1 MNLHK
6 KFLIAAVV
14 ALSLAALLAIVG
26 VLGFSGNTMTYS
38 VLSALSLAYFSL
50 AAFVGALSI
59 ERKRLPVFAWLAILW
74 AGAALAFTLC
84 EIWWDQ
90 WLHRIILHQFIE
102 QYIAMGFVFSLFY
115 SVILL
120 LWLAENVGHRT
131 TQVRWI
137 ATIGTVVCAWFF
149 IDGVFEIFDHP
160 YYAYYWRVCYAISI
174 LTGCFI
180 ILFPILLRIGHLRR
194 KEETRTTSLTLNIQC
209 PRCGLAQT
217 LPVGHHQCKKC
228 RLRISID
235 IEEPQCP
242 KCHYIFYEGVGE
254 RCPECGH
261 TIPEKDRWLI
271 TKTTAET
278 PTTESTPTADTQ
290 S

>member
-14 ALSLAALLAIVG
+14 SLSLSALLAIVG
-26 VLGFSGNTMTYS
+26 VLGFSGNVMQYS

-59 ERKRLPVFAWLAILW
+59 ERRRSPGFAWFAIVW
-74 AGAALAFTLC
+74 ASVALVLTLC

-90 WLHRIILHQFIE
+90 WLHRFLPGQYIE
-102 QYIAMGFVFSLFY
+102 QCIVTGFFFSLFY

-120 LWLAENVGHRT
+120 LWLAEHVGHRT
-131 TQVRWI
+131 MQVRWI

-149 IDGVFEIFDHP
+149 IDGVFELFYHP
-160 YYAYYWRVCYAISI
+160 YNSYYWRVCYAISI

-194 KEETRTTSLTLNIQC
+194 REETRTTSLTLNIQC

-235 IEEPQCP
+235 IEEPRCP

-254 RCPECGH
+254 QCPECG
-261 TIPEKDRWLI
+261 TPIPEKDRWLI
-271 TKTTAET
+271 TKTTVET
-278 PTTESTPTADTQ
+278 PTTESTQTTDSQ